1 MKILLLLIV
10 LYKGEVKYLV
20 DVQPSMTACQSEL
33 ADALAEIAALK
44 DVKIIRAECFAEG
57 VRI

>member
-20 DVQPSMTACQSEL
+20 DVQPSMAACQSEL
-33 ADALAEIAALK
+33 ADALVEIAVLQ

>member
-20 DVQPSMTACQSEL
+20 DVQPSMAACQGEL
-33 ADALAEIAALK
+33 ADALAEIALLK
-44 DVKIIRAECFAEG
+44 EVRVIRAECFAEG